1 MRYWE
6 FICEGGWETKATQ
19 STVIT
24 PATVKL
30 GLSKID
36 DLIGGFNGFLS
47 KKGIPEIRVGAP
59 TGSSAYHDVDPED
72 QIYGDIDLQIVVPQT
87 EETIGKTTNQ
97 MQDYWYK
104 LLDEYIKS
112 SKPDYV
118 RPDSKSGHPIVGIG
132 DDKWVQVDLMPHP
145 ESMEKW
151 GRYRVTPER
160 GVKGLLMGNM
170 FSVLGELLKM
180 SIQHAGVQF
189 KVRDR
194 VKQPY
199 ATTKKDYELVTLSTD
214 IETFVKD
221 IFDHEYSEIT
231 GRDPKTAIIDP
242 MLTQNPGVATE
253 EIKISRLVAAVK
265 GLAKSFAAND
275 MYGQGDLAGY
285 SSESAFVSAFQDFY
299 EKKAVKEIMSPK
311 RDKAE
316 TPEAKARA
324 EQDKQKVAKG
334 LEMVKGLFK

>member
-6 FICEGGWETKATQ
+6 FVSEGGWDTKATQ

-30 GLSKID
+30 GLSKIE
-36 DLIGGFNGFLS
+36 DLVKGFNGFLA
-47 KKGIPEIRVGAP
+47 KKGIPEIRVGSP

-72 QIYGDIDLQIVVPQT
+72 QIYGDIDLQIVVPHT
-87 EETIGKTTNQ
+87 EDTEGKTTSQ
-97 MQDYWYK
+97 VQGYWYR

-112 SKPDYV
+112 SRPSYV
-118 RPDSKSGHPIVGIG
+118 HPDSEPGHPIVSIG

-145 ESMEKW
+145 EPLEKW

-199 ATTKKDYELVTLSTD
+199 STTRKDYELVTLTTD
-214 IETFVKD
+214 IENFVKD

-231 GRDPKTAIIDP
+231 GKDPKGATVDP
-242 MLTQNPGVATE
+242 MLAQNPGVATD
-253 EIKISRLVAAVK
+253 EIKISRLVDAVK
-265 GLAKSFAAND
+265 GLAKSFDAND
-275 MYGQGDLAGY
+275 MYGKGDLTSYG
-285 SSESAFVSAFQDFY
+285 SESDFISAFLDLY
-299 EKKAVKEIMSPK
+299 EKKAIKDIMATK
-311 RDKAE
+311 REKAE

-334 LEMVKGLFK
+334 LEMVKGLF